1 MLRYRGV
8 KQALDA
14 VSQLD
19 AFPKVKEEFVQPT
32 RVGGTLS
39 LISRLVII
47 FLIYNEVSYYLD
59 SRLIFKFVPD
69 TDLQS
74 KLKVH
79 IDLTVAMPCKSIG
92 ADILDST
99 SQNVFSFGILQ
110 EEDTWFELCP
120 SQRIHFDFMQHHNS
134 YLRNEYHSVAEILY
148 KSDHAVVYSMPER
161 VYIPERPHDACRIHG
176 VLTLNKVA
184 GNFHITVGKTVHFSR
199 GHIHLNSIF
208 ANTPT
213 NFSHRINRFSFG
225 EHTAGIIHPLEGDEK
240 IYNNGQVM
248 MQYFIEVVPTDVE
261 KFYSHSKTYQ
271 YTVRENLQHID
282 IDKGM
287 QAVAGIYFKYDMSAL
302 RVIVRQDRDG
312 IAQFIVRLSSI
323 IAGIV
328 VISGFLSKCM
338 HLIGDL
344 CCPRSHDRLPT
355 ETATPKPCKEQ
366 NLTKGAIVIS

>member
-1 MLRYRGV
+1 MLRYRGF

-14 VSQLD
+14 VSRLD
-19 AFPKVKEEFVQPT
+19 GFPKVKEEFVQST

-47 FLIYNEVSYYLD
+47 FLVYHEVSYYLD
-59 SRLIFKFVPD
+59 SRLIFTFLPD

-74 KLKVH
+74 RLKVH

-99 SQNVFSFGILQ
+99 NQNVFSFGMLQ

-120 SQRIHFDFMQHHNS
+120 SQRVHFDYMQHHNS
-134 YLRNEYHSVAEILY
+134 YLRNEYHSIAEILY

-161 VYIPERPHDACRIHG
+161 AIIPTRPHDACRISG
-176 VLTLNKVA
+176 DLTLNKVA
-184 GNFHITVGKTVHFSR
+184 GNFHITVGKTIHFSS
-199 GHIHLNSIF
+199 GHFHLSSIF

-225 EHTAGIIHPLEGDEK
+225 DHTAGIIHPLEGDEK
-240 IYNNGQVM
+240 IFDNGQLM
-248 MQYFIEVVPTDVE
+248 MQYFIEVVPTDVQ
-261 KFYSHSKTYQ
+261 KFYSQSKTYQ
-271 YTVRENLQHID
+271 YTVRENFQLID

-287 QAVAGIYFKYDMSAL
+287 QRVAGIYFKYDMSAL
-302 RVIVRQDRDG
+302 RVIVRQDRDS

-328 VISGFLSKCM
+328 VISRLLSKGM
-338 HLIGDL
+338 HLVVEL
-344 CCPRSHDRLPT
+344 CCRSSGT
-355 ETATPKPCKEQ
+355 MKEDAILVP
-366 NLTKGAIVIS
+366 NEKFLKGSIVVS

>member
-8 KQALDA
+8 KQALEA

-19 AFPKVKEEFVQPT
+19 AFPKVKEEFVEAT

-47 FLIYNEVSYYLD
+47 FLIYHEVTYYLD
-59 SRLIFKFVPD
+59 SRLVFTFKPD
-69 TDLQS
+69 TDLHS

-99 SQNVFSFGILQ
+99 NQNVFSFGVLQ

-120 SQRIHFDFMQHHNS
+120 SQRVHFDYMQHHNS
-134 YLRNEYHSVAEILY
+134 YLRQEYHSIAEILY

-161 VYIPERPHDACRIHG
+161 VIMPQRPHDACRIHG

-184 GNFHITVGKTVHFSR
+184 GNFHITVGKTIHFAR

-208 ANTPT
+208 ANTQT

-225 EHTAGIIHPLEGDEK
+225 DHTAGIIHPLEGDEK
-240 IYNNGQVM
+240 IFDNGQLM
-248 MQYFIEVVPTDVE
+248 MQYFIEVVPTDVQ
-261 KFYSHSKTYQ
+261 KFYSHTKTYQ
-271 YTVRENLQHID
+271 YTVRENSQLID
-282 IDKGM
+282 IDKGL
-287 QAVAGIYFKYDMSAL
+287 QGVAGIYFKYDMSAL
-302 RVIVRQDRDG
+302 RVIVRQDRDS

-328 VISGFLSKCM
+328 VISGLLSKGA
-338 HLIGDL
+338 HLLMDL
-344 CCPRSHDRLPT
+344 CCSTKTNAKLI
-355 ETATPKPCKEQ
+355 KPSAMESSEKFV
-366 NLTKGAIVIS
+366 KGSIIVS

>member
-14 VSQLD
+14 VSRLD
-19 AFPKVKEEFVQPT
+19 AFPKVKEEFVQST

-47 FLIYNEVSYYLD
+47 CLVYHEVSYYLD
-59 SRLIFKFVPD
+59 SRLVFKFIPD

-79 IDLTVAMPCKSIG
+79 IDLTVAMPSIG

-120 SQRIHFDFMQHHNS
+120 SQRIHFDYMQHHNS
-134 YLRNEYHSVAEILY
+134 YLRNEYHSIAEILY
-148 KSDHAVVYSMPER
+148 KSDHAIVYSMPER
-161 VYIPERPHDACRIHG
+161 VIIPERPHDACRIHG
-176 VLTLNKVA
+176 ELTLNKVA
-184 GNFHITVGKTVHFSR
+184 GNFHITVGKTIHLSL

-225 EHTAGIIHPLEGDEK
+225 DHTAGIIHPLEGDEK
-240 IYNNGQVM
+240 IYTNGQVM

-312 IAQFIVRLSSI
+312 VAQFIVRLSSI

-328 VISGFLSKCM
+328 VISGLLSKCM

-344 CCPRSHDRLPT
+344 CCPRSHDRSPEAASL
-355 ETATPKPCKEQ
+355 TPSEQ
-366 NLTKGAIVIS
+366 KQSKGAIIIS

>member
-14 VSQLD
+14 VSRLD

-39 LISRLVII
+39 LISRLVIL
-47 FLIYNEVSYYLD
+47 FLIYHEVSYYMD
-59 SRLIFKFVPD
+59 SRLVFSFVPD

-79 IDLTVAMPCKSIG
+79 IDLTVAMPSIG

-99 SQNVFSFGILQ
+99 NQNVFSFGILQ

-120 SQRIHFDFMQHHNS
+120 SQRVHFDYMQHHNS
-134 YLRNEYHSVAEILY
+134 YLRNEYHSIAEILY

-161 VYIPERPHDACRIHG
+161 VIIPKKPHDACRIHG

-184 GNFHITVGKTVHFSR
+184 GNFHITVGKTIHFSR

-208 ANTPT
+208 ANTQT

-225 EHTAGIIHPLEGDEK
+225 DHTAGIIHPLEGDEK
-240 IYNNGQVM
+240 LFDNGLVM
-248 MQYFIEVVPTDVE
+248 MQYFIEVVPTDVQ

-271 YTVRENLQHID
+271 YTVRENLQLID

-287 QAVAGIYFKYDMSAL
+287 QGVAGIYFKYDMSAL
-302 RVIVRQDRDG
+302 RVLVRQDRDS

-328 VISGFLSKCM
+328 VISGLLSKCM
-338 HLIGDL
+338 HLIGDV
-344 CCPRSHDRLPT
+344 CCKRRHYYDHPAAVPKDDG
-355 ETATPKPCKEQ
+355 TAA
-366 NLTKGAIVIS
+366 KGAVIIS